1 MSSLPPEILSLIFRH
16 VAPPLGAGEIP
27 VDIYRSFMVY
37 NREKDLHDIQ
47 SVIRTSQVC
56 QLWRSVALD
65 NPKMWS
71 NLWLENTHWRNEML
85 TRTHQAPLSLVRVS
99 PEANISTL
107 MTLASL
113 SHRVEYLWV
122 NARAGD
128 MEELLNGALS
138 HPTPLLSR
146 LHLRLPPYP
155 DPRNGVFVEIPFDF
169 LGRDAPLLRSL
180 CIQGVFG
187 FDNLLRSPILRNLTE
202 LRLSQTG
209 KCQETFDDIWRAI
222 TPIRHQL
229 ESLVLNDV
237 LPFIPSRRVVPFDN
251 GNACVIELPNL
262 THLEISGQ
270 IRGCCWLARR
280 IKVSP
285 DAVVFFD
292 VVHEEMRDRKASEY
306 APRLLQPMPNI
317 SSLPLKSLYVFV
329 SSYHNCPTIK
339 CGTGRLL
346 GTPQS
351 SDKVFATGAQLSIQF
366 DLSETYLRYYA
377 DRPEDDL
384 TLHSLI
390 CDNLVLDHVQ
400 DFMIVQRGVA
410 QPERWGKLLGR
421 LGSVETL
428 IFGWKDSLPILAFI
442 VGLDSA
448 SSTTERLH
456 PSNSECLLPRLTT
469 LVLDK
474 WDFQDGVPSILMD
487 GLRTLVDRRAAEA
500 DGIGFGLRELR
511 LVGCQ
516 VAEGQIKELERVV
529 EKVSVC

>member
-1 MSSLPPEILSLIFRH
+1 
-16 VAPPLGAGEIP
+16 
-27 VDIYRSFMVY
+27 
-37 NREKDLHDIQ
+37 
-47 SVIRTSQVC
+47 
-56 QLWRSVALD
+56 
-65 NPKMWS
+65 
-71 NLWLENTHWRNEML
+71 
-85 TRTHQAPLSLVRVS
+85 
-99 PEANISTL
+99 
-107 MTLASL
+107 
-113 SHRVEYLWV
+113 
-122 NARAGD
+122 
-128 MEELLNGALS
+128 MEGLLNGAPS

-155 DPRNGVFVEIPFDF
+155 DLRNAVFVEILFDF

-209 KCQETFDDIWRAI
+209 RCQETFDDIWRAI

-229 ESLVLNDV
+229 ETLVLDDV
-237 LPFIPSRRVVPFDN
+237 LPFIPSKRFVPFDN

-270 IRGCCWLARR
+270 IRGCCWFARR

-285 DAVVFFD
+285 DAVVFCD
-292 VVHEEMRDRKASEY
+292 VVHEEMLDRKASEY

-339 CGTGRLL
+339 CGTSRFL
-346 GTPQS
+346 GVPQS
-351 SDKVFATGAQLSIQF
+351 SDKVFATGAQFTIAF
-366 DLSETYLRYYA
+366 DLSETYIRYEA

-390 CDNLVLDHVQ
+390 CDHLVLDHVQ
-400 DFMIVQRGVA
+400 DFVIVQRGVA

-421 LGSVETL
+421 LGSLETL
-428 IFGWKDSLPILAFI
+428 ILGWKDPLPILAFI
-442 VGLDSA
+442 SGLDSA
-448 SSTTERLH
+448 SSIKERLH
-456 PSNSECLLPRLTT
+456 PSYPEGLLPRLTT
-469 LVLDK
+469 LVLAK
-474 WDFQDGVPSILMD
+474 WDFQDGVPSVLLD
-487 GLRTLVDRRAAEA
+487 CLRTLVDRRSAEA
-500 DGIGFGLRELR
+500 DDTGFGLRELR

-516 VAEGQIKELERVV
+516 VAGGQIETLERAV
-529 EKVSVC
+529 EKVFVC